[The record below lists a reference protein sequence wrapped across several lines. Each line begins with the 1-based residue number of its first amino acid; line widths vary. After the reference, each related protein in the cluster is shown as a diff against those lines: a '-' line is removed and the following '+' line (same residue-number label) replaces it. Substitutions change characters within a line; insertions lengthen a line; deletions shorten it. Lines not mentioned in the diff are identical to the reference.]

1 MFKRLS
7 AACAIGLRLG
17 SVRMD
22 WTITNKTPVKAK
34 QHRCSTATQY
44 ALLRSTS
51 TVGIQA
57 SIGDD
62 GTFA

>member
-34 QHRCSTATQY
+34 QHRCSATTQN
-44 ALLRSTS
+44 ALLQYYYAART
-51 TVGIQA
+51 T
-57 SIGDD
+57 
-62 GTFA
+62 T